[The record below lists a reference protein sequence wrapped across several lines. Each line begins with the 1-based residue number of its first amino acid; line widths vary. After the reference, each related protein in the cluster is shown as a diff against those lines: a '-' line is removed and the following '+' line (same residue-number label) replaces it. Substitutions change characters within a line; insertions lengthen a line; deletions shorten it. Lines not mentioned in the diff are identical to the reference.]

1 MAIIEIFNDDS
12 HIVIDDTRSNHRLL
26 AKSIVASAGAPAM
39 NQVLT
44 VNQPVGALGGGYP
57 LLAVRGPSPCWL
69 SLWATDESSSP
80 SSVTWRYMTTAAP
93 GSNHEVFVFQDGNG
107 VPMTDTGM
115 MVLWNELGEVIFNS
129 DEGYASIVDLVQVT
143 PGQDFTKTYPAGRK
157 YAISNTLPMVWRS
170 SGGPGGSWTNVLP
183 YGAYISDNTIRFAR
197 YVYRGTASSAAM
209 SSGNNVAAWF
219 MVLDVT
225 GL

>member
-1 MAIIEIFNDDS
+1 MAMVEIFNDDNQ
-12 HIVIDDTRSNHRLL
+12 VLIDDTRTNHRLL
-26 AKSIVASAGAPAM
+26 TKSVVASASAVAM
-39 NQVLT
+39 EQVLT

-57 LLAVRGPSPCWL
+57 LLAVRGSSPCWL
-69 SLWATDESSSP
+69 SLWTTDESSSP
-80 SSVTWRYMTTAAP
+80 NSVSWRYMTTAAP
-93 GSNHEVFVFQDGNG
+93 GSDHEVFVFQDGNG

-129 DEGYASIVDLVQVT
+129 DEGYASIVDMVQVT

-183 YGAYISDNTIRFAR
+183 YGAFISGNTIRFAR
-197 YVYRGTASSAAM
+197 YLYRGVASSAAS
-209 SSGNNVAAWF
+209 SSGNDVAAWF